1 MKQDIE
7 RLKARLRAANPDD
20 PSFFSWMEEFV
31 PEAEK
36 LENPTS
42 MFRIIFELF
51 EANPQ
56 SDFGCPGPLVHF
68 IEAHYPKYLDE
79 LKNSIGQSPTP
90 HTLWMLNRI
99 LNSRLNPQDR
109 SDLTS
114 ILRSA
119 SENPRV
125 DEEVRDCAIEFL
137 ELQQEHD
144 LNH

>member
-7 RLKARLRAANPDD
+7 RLKAGLRAANPDD
-20 PSFFSWMEEFV
+20 PSFFSRMEEFV
-31 PEAEK
+31 QEAEK

-42 MFRIIFELF
+42 MFRMIIELF

-68 IEAHYPKYLDE
+68 IEAHYPKYLGE
-79 LKNSIGQSPTP
+79 LKNSIGRFPTP
-90 HTLWMLNRI
+90 HTLWMLNRV
-99 LNSRLNPQDR
+99 LNSRLTVQDR
-109 SDLTS
+109 SDIMS

-125 DEEVRDCAIEFL
+125 GEEVRDCAIEFL
-137 ELQQEHD
+137 KLQQE
-144 LNH
+144 